1 MLNEHRHFY
10 LYAKGH
16 YKEDN
21 IITDIAKLQADY
33 CGLIDYKPAE
43 LFAYGVFHLIEIV
56 IPHMKKEVHAK
67 TIFNNLLDDNLW
79 RIGAKVEDSMHIK
92 YAKASLSLL
101 AFLKV
106 SEIDGELG
114 EPNPKILPLSNNALL
129 VKKQKSLKPEYRQ
142 CETKI

>member
-1 MLNEHRHFY
+1 
-10 LYAKGH
+10 
-16 YKEDN
+16 
-21 IITDIAKLQADY
+21 
-33 CGLIDYKPAE
+33 
-43 LFAYGVFHLIEIV
+43 
-56 IPHMKKEVHAK
+56 
-67 TIFNNLLDDNLW
+67 
-79 RIGAKVEDSMHIK
+79 MHIK